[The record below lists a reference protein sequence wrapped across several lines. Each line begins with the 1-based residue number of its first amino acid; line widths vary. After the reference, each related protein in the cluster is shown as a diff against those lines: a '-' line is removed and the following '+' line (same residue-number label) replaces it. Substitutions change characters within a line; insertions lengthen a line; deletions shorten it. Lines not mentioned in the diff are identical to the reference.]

1 MPRVHVIPRLAC
13 LALLVSGC
21 PAVPLE
27 VDVVMSAVADVAAAV
42 EVEIEVDVAGA
53 TMPVSD

>member
-27 VDVVMSAVADVAAAV
+27 VDVVMSAVADVAVAV
-42 EVEIEVDVAGA
+42 AVAVVVAGA
-53 TMPVSD
+53 TMPVSA